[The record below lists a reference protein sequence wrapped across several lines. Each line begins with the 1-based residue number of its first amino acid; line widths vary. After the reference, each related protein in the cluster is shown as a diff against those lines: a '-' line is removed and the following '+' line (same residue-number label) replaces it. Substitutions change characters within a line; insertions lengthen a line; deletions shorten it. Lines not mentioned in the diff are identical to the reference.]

1 MATSNQENAG
11 TSIFGYHQFQWLGL
25 PAKSVMELA
34 REAKKLGRD
43 DPRRITHSLKAGL
56 SLVLVS
62 LFYHVDPLYSS
73 FGDNTTWAVMTAVVI
88 FEFSVGATLGKSVNR
103 ILATLGAGTL
113 SLGVHGLANLFGNT
127 GEPIVIDIFVFA
139 VAAMVTFARFFP
151 RFKARC
157 DYGLLIFILTFSLLS
172 VSSHREDKMVKMA
185 LERLSTIALGCCTT
199 ILVSIC
205 ICPVWIGEDLHN
217 LIALNIEKLENFL
230 QGFGGEYCGVY
241 QEGLPSNDR
250 SFLQGYKSVLNS
262 QSSEENMANLAR
274 WEPAHGRFRFF
285 HPWKQYL
292 KIGSLT
298 RLCAI
303 KIDVLNNY
311 LNPQIQTP
319 LEIRSE
325 IKEQCMTISLEC
337 GKALKES
344 SASIRRMIRAD
355 TAHLHIGNSKA
366 AAENLKILFKTGLWK
381 EADLLEIAPATTV
394 ASLLLEVV
402 LCTERIVD
410 AVQELASLAG
420 FKSIESSGS
429 IEQLQ
434 RSSQQ
439 IHSIDAQNHE
449 ITIGE

>member
-88 FEFSVGATLGKSVNR
+88 FEFSV
-103 ILATLGAGTL
+103 
-113 SLGVHGLANLFGNT
+113 
-127 GEPIVIDIFVFA
+127 
-139 VAAMVTFARFFP
+139 
-151 RFKARC
+151 
-157 DYGLLIFILTFSLLS
+157 
-172 VSSHREDKMVKMA
+172 
-185 LERLSTIALGCCTT
+185 
-199 ILVSIC
+199 
-205 ICPVWIGEDLHN
+205 
-217 LIALNIEKLENFL
+217 
-230 QGFGGEYCGVY
+230 GFGGEYCGVY

-394 ASLLLEVV
+394 ACLLLEVV